1 MRSPSFSP
9 APRNGMLPTELTS
22 FVGRTAELKE
32 VKGLLGKARLVTLT
46 GVGGVGKTR
55 LAVRVATLVRRAFP
69 DGVHLVELAGLE
81 DPDLLSRAVAD
92 AMHVADQTTRSA
104 EEVLAAHLSDKRV
117 LLVLDGVEHVVDACA
132 GLVEALLKASPGLR
146 VMVAGRQ
153 ALEIDGEYLV
163 HVPPMSTSDA
173 VDLFMARA
181 EAATGDP
188 GAAGDD
194 RSLVE
199 RLCERLD
206 LLPLA
211 IELAAVQLR
220 ALAIDEVMRRLDD
233 RFRLLDRGP
242 RSSLSRHQ
250 TLRAAIGWSHELC
263 TPAERLLWAR
273 LSVFAVYF
281 SLDAAEFVC
290 SDPNLPADDI
300 LDHVRALVDKSI
312 VIREDTGDGVK
323 YRLLDTVSEYG
334 AEWLARLAD
343 GEEQRLRTRH
353 KTYYLRMA
361 KASEAAWLGDQQ
373 AAIFARTRSELDNL
387 RMAFE
392 QCGPEERLELAAT
405 LCFFW
410 VGCGQLSEGD
420 HWLRRAIDHSPEW
433 SPARMKALWVAGYV
447 CVLLGEPGRATMLL
461 RECDRYGDAES
472 GARAVHRLGCV
483 AFLADEHDRAVPLFR
498 DALVRYE
505 RLGLLDCHVLM
516 AKVELGMALTF
527 SGDPDACMRL
537 CAEVRASC
545 TEAGE
550 VWVLS
555 YVDYVEGYAAWATG
569 DKQAALSLVRG
580 SLLAGYLF
588 NDLIGM
594 VLALEL
600 VALLAAE
607 DGEYEKAAVLQGA
620 ASRIWRSV
628 GPQLF
633 DSTYFNASHDI
644 CAALAVE
651 ALGRR
656 AYAAA
661 HARGARLAVDEVV
674 ARATGSRA
682 AGTTSPV
689 SRREWQVAELV
700 AEGLSN
706 KEIAEK
712 LVVSKRTAD
721 AHVGH
726 ILAKLGFAS
735 RAQIA
740 AWVIERRGA

>member
-1 MRSPSFSP
+1 
-9 APRNGMLPTELTS
+9 MLPTELTT

-32 VKGLLGKARLVTLT
+32 IKSLLGKARLVTLT

-69 DGVHLVELAGLE
+69 DGVHLVELSGLE
-81 DPDLLSRAVAD
+81 DPDLLSRAVVD
-92 AMHVADQTTRSA
+92 ALHVADQTTRSP
-104 EEVLAAHLSDKRV
+104 EEVLIAHLEGKRL

-132 GLVEALLKASPGLR
+132 GLVEALLKASSGLR

-163 HVPPMSTSDA
+163 TVQPMSTPDA
-173 VDLFMARA
+173 VELFLARA

-188 GAAGDD
+188 AAAGDD
-194 RSLVE
+194 AKLVE
-199 RLCERLD
+199 RLVERLD
-206 LLPLA
+206 LIPLA

-220 ALAIDEVMRRLDD
+220 ALAIEEVMRRLDD
-233 RFRLLDRGP
+233 RFRLLDRGL
-242 RSSLSRHQ
+242 RSSLTRHQ

-263 TPAERLLWAR
+263 TPPERLLWAR
-273 LSVFAVYF
+273 LAVFRGCF
-281 SLDAAEFVC
+281 TLEGAEAVC
-290 SDPNLPADDI
+290 SDEHLPADDI

-323 YRLLDTVSEYG
+323 YRLLDTVREYG
-334 AEWLARLAD
+334 AEWLERL
-343 GEEQRLRTRH
+343 GENNRALRSRH
-353 KTYYLRMA
+353 KDFYLHLARA
-361 KASEAAWLGDQQ
+361 NEAAWLGKQQ
-373 AAIFARTRSELDNL
+373 ETISVRTRAELDNL
-387 RMAFE
+387 RVAFE
-392 QCGPEERLELAAT
+392 QCDPVERLELAAT
-405 LCFFW
+405 LWFFW
-410 VGCGQLSEGD
+410 VGCGQLNEGH
-420 HWLRRAIDHSPEW
+420 HWLMRAINAGTGW

-447 CVLLGEPGRATMLL
+447 CVLLGEPDRATELL
-461 RECDRYGDAES
+461 RECHRYGDAEAA
-472 GARAVHRLGCV
+472 ARAVHRLGCV
-483 AFLADEHDRAVPLFR
+483 SFLGDKHDRAVPLFR
-498 DALVRYE
+498 DALERYE
-505 RLGLLDCHVLM
+505 RLGLVDCHVLM

-527 SGDPDACMRL
+527 SGDPSACVRL
-537 CAEVRASC
+537 CAEVRAEC

-555 YVDYVEGYAAWATG
+555 YVDYVEAYAAWSTG
-569 DKQAALSLVRG
+569 DREAATALVRE
-580 SLLAGYLF
+580 SLRVSHLF

-594 VLALEL
+594 VLAVEL
-600 VALLAAE
+600 VALMVAE
-607 DGEYEKAAVLQGA
+607 DGEHENAAMLQGA
-620 ASRIWRSV
+620 AARIWRSV

-644 CAALAVE
+644 CAKRATD

-656 AYAAA
+656 AYTAA
-661 HARGARLAVDEVV
+661 HARGQRLTVGEIV
-674 ARATGSRA
+674 ARATGGTAASRQ
-682 AGTTSPV
+682 SPV